1 VGDVGV
7 GAGHGAR
14 VRVARVV
21 TEVFAPAVLVSVL
34 LVLLGVHSE
43 HGVVRGLGLGVV
55 AALFES
61 VLPYLY
67 ILRGVRNGSLTDRHV
82 GDHRQRRGPLL
93 VGLGSV
99 LAGFAVLLAAGAGR
113 ELLAA
118 VVAGGVGLVVAMAVN
133 HWWKMS
139 IHAAVAAGAA
149 VILVLVYGWWLVAAA
164 PLVGVVGWS
173 RVRLGDHTAGQV
185 VVGSVVG
192 ALVAGGVFSGLR

>member
-1 VGDVGV
+1 MLAY
-7 GAGHGAR
+7 GAAVDSQR
-14 VRVARVV
+14 LARVV

-43 HGVVRGLGLGVV
+43 PGIGRGLALGVV

-61 VLPYLY
+61 VLPFLY

-82 GDHRQRRGPLL
+82 GDHTQRRGPLL

-99 LAGFAVLLAAGAGR
+99 AAGFGVLFAAHAHR

-139 IHAAVAAGAA
+139 IHTAVAAGAV
-149 VILVLVYGWWLVAAA
+149 VILVLVYGWPLAVTA
-164 PLVGVVGWS
+164 PLVGAVGWS
-173 RVRLGDHTAGQV
+173 RVRLKDHTVGQV
-185 VVGSVVG
+185 VVGTVVG
-192 ALVAGGVFSGLR
+192 ALVAGGVFSALR